1 MHTDDSIITSL
12 FSLWSQ
18 WLVKLGSGQAYTPGK
33 NHKRSYHVAG
43 KCLVSWVLSIL
54 TILWVSQSVSHS
66 SSQSGKQVV
75 SQPVSQPVS
84 HSVSQS
90 VNQAGR
96 QSVSQASRQA
106 ASLSARQAG
115 KQAGMQ
121 AGSHS
126 VRQGQAGKQSFSQ
139 SVCQAD
145 RQSVSQS
152 VRQQSGRWAVSQS
165 LFLRSQY
172 WYRWIKSVD

>member
-18 WLVKLGSGQAYTPGK
+18 RLVKLGSGQAYTPGK

-75 SQPVSQPVS
+75 SQPVSQSVS

-90 VNQAGR
+90 VNQAR
-96 QSVSQASRQA
+96 SQSVSQASRQA

-115 KQAGMQ
+115 SQ
-121 AGSHS
+121 S
-126 VRQGQAGKQSFSQ
+126 VRQGRAGKQSFSQ

-152 VRQQSGRWAVSQS
+152 VGQQSGRWAVSQS